1 MGIATQVTNKVVSRL
16 KFPKLLALFLT
27 LWILDMIIPD
37 PIPFFDEIM
46 LALAT
51 AIFGLW
57 RERVTVPVEV
67 EVVRPEVKNVT
78 PPAGSV

>member
-1 MGIATQVTNKVVSRL
+1 MGIAGQVAAKAASRI
-16 KFPKLLALFLT
+16 KFPKLLALFAA
-27 LWILDMIIPD
+27 LWLLDMFIPD

-57 RERVTVPVEV
+57 RERVPTEQQHLQ
-67 EVVRPEVKNVT
+67 VKDVT
-78 PPAGSV
+78 PSAHR